1 MVRITMIIG
10 LVFAM
15 WAIPAAA
22 EHDRNRRAT
31 RGDAV
36 RGPERDERLLQLAHV
51 LERAAHHVH
60 GRADRSAHHRVR
72 REAQALRALHR
83 LEERARHL
91 HRQVE
96 QGRSAA
102 HTSVDF
108 DRVRSA
114 FHHAEV
120 RLHGLHANRHVE
132 RDFDRVARA
141 VRSQERTYARRDH
154 RVHDRR
160 YAYHD
165 AYSWSW
171 RRPFWLRAARRR

>member
-1 MVRITMIIG
+1 MVRITAIIG
-10 LVFAM
+10 LVFAI
-15 WAIPAAA
+15 WALPAAA
-22 EHDRNRRAT
+22 EHDHDPRAT

-36 RGPERDERLLQLAHV
+36 RGPERDERLVQLAHE

-60 GRADRSAHHRVR
+60 GRAGRSAHHRDR
-72 REAQALRALHR
+72 REARALRALHR

-114 FHHAEV
+114 FHRAEV
-120 RLHGLHANRHVE
+120 RLYGLHANRHVE

-141 VRSQERTYARRDH
+141 VRSLERTYARRDH
-154 RVHDRR
+154 RAHDRR
-160 YAYHD
+160 YTYRD

-171 RRPFWLRAARRR
+171 RRPFWLRARGR